1 MELFEL
7 ADAPGPA
14 KVAHVWE
21 PRLGL
26 GAVVVID
33 DVACGPGGAAALTR
47 WGRSGRATRRT
58 ASWSRSRIARA
69 VRASASRAARER
81 YGGRSC

>member
-7 ADAPGPA
+7 ADALGPA

-33 DVACGPGGAAALTR
+33 DVAWGPSIGGI
-47 WGRSGRATRRT
+47 RT
-58 ASWSRSRIARA
+58 APDVTVEEACRLGRPARSRGRRRRPGRCRPAR
-69 VRASASRAARER
+69 
-81 YGGRSC
+81 GR